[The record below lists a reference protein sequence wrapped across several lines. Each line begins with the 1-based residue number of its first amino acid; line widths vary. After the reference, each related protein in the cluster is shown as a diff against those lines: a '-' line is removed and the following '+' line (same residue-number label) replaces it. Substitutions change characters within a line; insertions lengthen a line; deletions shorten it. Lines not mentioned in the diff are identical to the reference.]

1 MKKLFVLLLFFMPMV
16 SQAQD
21 YDFITPLHKSN
32 AEKARTIA
40 DLIAGN
46 ARTKYVFNKVLTDPK
61 TQQASFLYY
70 PENVTE
76 AQIKSKKATKL
87 LRVDFWAKE
96 NPESPGEVVFRFK
109 EATGSYM
116 DLFPTWQRYFNM
128 MADENNL
135 PFDYNG
141 KGLVDFTKKIEFRF
155 QKADFSSEWKL
166 TNRSTLP

>member
-1 MKKLFVLLLFFMPMV
+1 MKKLLVLLLFFITMV
-16 SQAQD
+16 SHAQD
-21 YDFITPLHKSN
+21 YDFITPLHKSDAKN
-32 AEKARTIA
+32 ARTIA
-40 DLIAGN
+40 DQIVGN
-46 ARTKYVFNKVLTDPK
+46 ARTKYVFYKAITDPK

-76 AQIKSKKATKL
+76 AQIKTKKAIKM
-87 LRVDFWAKE
+87 LRVDFCIKE
-96 NPESPGEVVFRFK
+96 NPEIPGEMAFRFK
-109 EATGSYM
+109 EATGSYT
-116 DLFPTWQRYFNM
+116 DLFLTWQRYFNM
-128 MADENNL
+128 MADENSL